1 MARGTTGWYF
11 SKTEIDDHSPS
22 RKDGIDFEKE
32 SELRKL
38 YCSFLQDLGMKL
50 KVPRVTIA
58 VAMMLCHRFYMRQS
72 HVNNEWLT
80 IATVSMFLSCK
91 MEETPRLLLDV
102 VVVAYEIMYRTK
114 PAAAERIKQKDVY
127 NKQKELIV
135 TAERVLLVTIAFDFD
150 IQLLYK
156 PLVAALRRMEIS
168 QNAVA
173 KVAWNF
179 VNDWLRTT
187 LCLQYK
193 PHYIAAGSIY
203 LAAKFHKM
211 KLRSVN
217 GKVWWMEFDV
227 VPQRLEEVIQQM
239 LGLLENRKSAVPSC
253 HKNSTQ
259 STLIKK
265 EFPNSARSSTAR
277 GLFTTGATNDHDLRD
292 NSSLP
297 HKDTCE
303 ARREDLKQSQA
314 SDSGSSGSNV
324 EDGDSRFNEGE
335 VLVESIQ
342 IVSSIKT
349 VSVSGCLSKIEMD
362 RIKEAVRKRKL
373 NRVNNK
379 KLETE
384 ENDGDYDSLIMRE
397 LENGLEI
404 DHPSL
409 EKRQKWG

>member
-1 MARGTTGWYF
+1 MARGTPGWYF
-11 SKTEIDDHSPS
+11 SENEIDDHSPS
-22 RKDGIDFEKE
+22 RKDGIDLEKE
-32 SELRKL
+32 TELRKL

-50 KVPRVTIA
+50 KVPQVSIA
-58 VAMMLCHRFYMRQS
+58 VAMMLCRRFYMRQS
-72 HVNNEWLT
+72 HVKNEWQT

-91 MEETPRLLLDV
+91 MEETPRLLMD

-135 TAERVLLVTIAFDFD
+135 TAERVLLVTVAFGFD
-150 IQLLYK
+150 IQLPYK
-156 PLVAALRRMEIS
+156 PLVVALRRMEIS
-168 QNAVA
+168 QNDVA

-239 LGLLENRKSAVPSC
+239 LGLLENRKSVVPSC

-265 EFPNSARSSTAR
+265 EFPNSTRSSTAS
-277 GLFTTGATNDHDLRD
+277 GLTTGDTNDHDLRD
-292 NSSLP
+292 NPSLP
-297 HKDTCE
+297 HKHTCE
-303 ARREDLKQSQA
+303 ARREDLKQFQA

-324 EDGDSRFNEGE
+324 EDGDSRFIEGK

-342 IVSSIKT
+342 IVSSIKRP
-349 VSVSGCLSKIEMD
+349 L
-362 RIKEAVRKRKL
+362 
-373 NRVNNK
+373 
-379 KLETE
+379 
-384 ENDGDYDSLIMRE
+384 
-397 LENGLEI
+397 
-404 DHPSL
+404 PSL
-409 EKRQKWG
+409 DVLVRSKWIESKRQSGKGSLTE